1 MYLEGEGVN
10 PLPFGITGRK
20 PACLFCRRFR
30 VLREP
35 AKKRV

>member
-10 PLPFGITGRK
+10 PLPFGITGK
-20 PACLFCRRFR
+20 QDCLFCGRFR
-30 VLREP
+30 VQGEP